1 MVTPIP
7 LRFEDTKGRNHPR
20 VAHCRLSC
28 VSELVVRS
36 LVGLI
41 VATLALSSCGA
52 FTGAPPT
59 INVQASGASDAAE
72 LELPAAS
79 PTSAGC
85 GDLESSELVEGTSEQ
100 IVTYDQVPR
109 RYLLHIPDDYRVGT
123 PTSVVVTMHGLAS
136 NATEQMYLTDIA
148 RNADLND
155 YIVIAPEATD
165 GVWSLPSADGGP
177 VTSRDIGYIDAVIAD
192 VGSRLCIDPARVY
205 ASGMSMGSA
214 MALALACAPE
224 RRFAA
229 FGGVGFAF
237 YRAVC
242 DPTPPAPLIYFHGTA
257 DPIVPFEGGLI
268 RGAPTSTTLTVM
280 GDWAQHNGCTA
291 PPVTTEIADVE
302 LTEWTS
308 CRQGA
313 DVDFYQIN
321 GGGHTWPGAPEFVAD
336 YLADRFG
343 YTTDT
348 VDATELMWDFF
359 SRHTLPSG

>member
-1 MVTPIP
+1 
-7 LRFEDTKGRNHPR
+7 
-20 VAHCRLSC
+20 
-28 VSELVVRS
+28 VSELGVRT
-36 LVGLI
+36 LVAI
-41 VATLALSSCGA
+41 VVATLTLSSCGVLSSTTPTVNVPG
-52 FTGAPPT
+52 TGA
-59 INVQASGASDAAE
+59 SEAAE
-72 LELPAAS
+72 LDLPEAK
-79 PTSAGC
+79 PTSLGC
-85 GDLESSELVEGTSEQ
+85 GTLVARELAEGTSEQ
-100 IVTYDQVPR
+100 FVTYNEVPR

-165 GVWSLPSADGGP
+165 GVWSLPTADGSP
-177 VTSRDIGYIDAVIAD
+177 VTSADFGYIDAVIAD
-192 VGSRLCIDPARVY
+192 VGSQLCIDPSRIY

-229 FGGVGFAF
+229 FGGVGFSF

-268 RGAPTSTTLTVM
+268 RGYPTAATPSVM
-280 GDWAQHNGCTA
+280 GDWALHNGCA
-291 PPVTTEIADVE
+291 QPPAVEQIADVV
-302 LTEWTS
+302 LTEWTR

-313 DVDFYQIN
+313 DVDFFQIN

-336 YLADRFG
+336 FLAGRFG

-348 VDATELMWDFF
+348 VDATALMWDFF
-359 SRHTLPSG
+359 SKYSLPPAP